1 MFETRN
7 WITGSNTDVLDCS
20 AHWKRHYFLQAL
32 DDVFLNLCWICTER
46 VCDCKNKSHIFTIQG
61 PRTEKE
67 YIFAFGLVEKGTS
80 HLLLIYQVQQMS
92 CKEKNLSSCV
102 ISQEEKY
109 TFLKKNQ
116 AALYYNDHSTRMF
129 PVFVQGFD
137 SLHTWRRKKTKPYT
151 KERRLHM
158 KHLHFKTTTVLIFAY
173 LFYTFRWL
181 YLRRV

>member
-32 DDVFLNLCWICTER
+32 DDVFLNLCWICTKQ

-80 HLLLIYQVQQMS
+80 QLLVIYKVQQMS

-109 TFLKKNQ
+109 TFLKK
-116 AALYYNDHSTRMF
+116 
-129 PVFVQGFD
+129 
-137 SLHTWRRKKTKPYT
+137 KTKQLFTIMIIAHVCSPSLC
-151 KERRLHM
+151 R
-158 KHLHFKTTTVLIFAY
+158 VLIVCISDGEKKQNLIQKKEDSIWNIY
-173 LFYTFRWL
+173 TLKQRLF
-181 YLRRV
+181 

>member
-20 AHWKRHYFLQAL
+20 AHCKRHYFLQAL
-32 DDVFLNLCWICTER
+32 DVVLNLCWICTEQ
-46 VCDCKNKSHIFTIQG
+46 VCDCKNKSHILTIQG

-67 YIFAFGLVEKGTS
+67 YICIWIGGKGNKPP
-80 HLLLIYQVQQMS
+80 S
-92 CKEKNLSSCV
+92 CYTKCNKCHVKKNKLSSCV

-137 SLHTWRRKKTKPYT
+137 SLHTWRRKKNKTLYKRKKTPY
-151 KERRLHM
+151 E
-158 KHLHFKTTTVLIFAY
+158 
-173 LFYTFRWL
+173 TFTL
-181 YLRRV
+181 